1 MRNPPLPMEICY
13 PDTNG
18 VPDDKAFGEAPSRTV
33 NPDMS
38 TCEEETG
45 RSATGTVLVDF
56 TTKSMS

>member
-1 MRNPPLPMEICY
+1 MEICY